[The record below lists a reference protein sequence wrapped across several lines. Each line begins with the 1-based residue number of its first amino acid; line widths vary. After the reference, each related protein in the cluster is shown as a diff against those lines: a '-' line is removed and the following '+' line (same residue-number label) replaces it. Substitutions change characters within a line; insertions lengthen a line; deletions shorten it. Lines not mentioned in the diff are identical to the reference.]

1 MCASFDTLDRA
12 VCKFQIKLEVSQFAG
27 KLIVNIDLTLKFAQL
42 KTIPRFIKESNS
54 GMIVEGGIPQKEIK
68 KCSECLEMQLLVS
81 PANIYNIFSFI
92 KNIIDLIKFIAQ
104 CNSFLRHREIETAKE
119 GKGGKGGP
127 TEL

>member
-1 MCASFDTLDRA
+1 M
-12 VCKFQIKLEVSQFAG
+12 
-27 KLIVNIDLTLKFAQL
+27 
-42 KTIPRFIKESNS
+42 
-54 GMIVEGGIPQKEIK
+54 
-68 KCSECLEMQLLVS
+68 S

-104 CNSFLRHREIETAKE
+104 CNSFLRHREIETVKE